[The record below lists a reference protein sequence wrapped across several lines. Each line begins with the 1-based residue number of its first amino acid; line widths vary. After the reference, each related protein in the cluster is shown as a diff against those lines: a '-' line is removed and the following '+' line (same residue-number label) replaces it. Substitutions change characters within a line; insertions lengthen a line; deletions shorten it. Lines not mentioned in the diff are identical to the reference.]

1 MTRTAALERIGQMLE
16 IPPSD
21 LREDLTPSE
30 VSTWD
35 SFGHINIVAFLDN
48 EFGVQLTVSEMA
60 SVVSL
65 KSILDIIES
74 RGAFTTSD

>member
-1 MTRTAALERIGQMLE
+1 MTRIAALERIGQMLE
-16 IPPSD
+16 IPPED
-21 LREDLTPSE
+21 LRESLTPGE
-30 VSTWD
+30 VRTWD

-65 KSILDIIES
+65 KSILDIVES